1 MKISCCLRKVLMRLK
16 VNFFKRLMKIITQVG
31 SVVVTSWR
39 IFSART
45 ACWLVMMKKYGVKYP
60 HQANKC
66 FLLLLP
72 DEHECEMGG
81 QQPSTQ
87 TISRNHYACRDVRF
101 FLEIIF
107 KFLSYG
113 RCWES
118 SSVFWWLF
126 CCFVGLGVLRFYCI
140 RAKSSLDS
148 SAGHRTKNPKSFTTE

>member
-1 MKISCCLRKVLMRLK
+1 
-16 VNFFKRLMKIITQVG
+16 
-31 SVVVTSWR
+31 
-39 IFSART
+39 
-45 ACWLVMMKKYGVKYP
+45 MKKYGVKYP

-81 QQPSTQ
+81 QQQPSTQ

-101 FLEIIF
+101 FSLEIIF

-113 RCWES
+113 CWES

-126 CCFVGLGVLRFYCI
+126 CCFVGLGVLRFCCI
-140 RAKSSLDS
+140 RAKLSLDS
-148 SAGHRTKNPKSFTTE
+148 SAVHRTKTPKSFTAEWVWMSAVKTLWGNPSCCFCFRGVEWLVKRWPFYVLKASVDSN